1 VLHLKR
7 GADPH
12 LVLNQ
17 LYQYTPLQK
26 TVSII
31 LLALVDG
38 RPRTLT
44 LKQMMEEFLRHRVQV
59 IRRRTEFLLREA
71 KRRGHVLEGQLIALS
86 SLDEVIQTIRS
97 APSRAEAKL
106 RLQNMRVAASLLQRA
121 LGDEGFAAL
130 QRELGTLDEYSMT
143 EAQAEAIVRLQLGQ
157 LAALERDEILKEYA
171 QLRQQIVEYERLL
184 ASEAAILAV
193 IRADLV
199 ELRDKYADER
209 RTEIVDDEVSVD
221 LEDLIP
227 EETNV
232 VTISHQ
238 GYIKRLPLNT
248 YRRQHRGGKGVSG
261 GQTREDDFIEHLFV
275 ASTHAYLLCFTN
287 RGQVYWLKV
296 HQIPQ
301 ASRTSAGRAIANVLS
316 LRPEEKITSV
326 IPVREFDTEHYLL
339 MATRRGLVKKTR
351 LEEYSRPRSGGII
364 GINLD
369 DGDTLID
376 VVLTARGD
384 EVLLATRHGMA
395 IRFSESDVRPT
406 GRATRG
412 VKGIT
417 LADTDELVG
426 MVVADPDGSLLTVCA
441 NGYGKR
447 TPFGPNTT
455 DSEVALTDTDDS
467 SDDSKDQP
475 SNDDESAEPDLPSD
489 ESDADENPTRSHMRY
504 RRQRRGGKGV
514 RDIRTSERNGPVI
527 GIVAV
532 RDGDEIMLITAQG
545 MVNRTHVDEIRL
557 VGRNTQGVRI
567 MNLNEGDRLASVARI
582 AREELDETAQPDPTP
597 DPSQSSTLP
606 PAPTDSHETS

>member
-1 VLHLKR
+1 
-7 GADPH
+7 
-12 LVLNQ
+12 
-17 LYQYTPLQK
+17 
-26 TVSII
+26 
-31 LLALVDG
+31 
-38 RPRTLT
+38 
-44 LKQMMEEFLRHRVQV
+44 
-59 IRRRTEFLLREA
+59 
-71 KRRGHVLEGQLIALS
+71 
-86 SLDEVIQTIRS
+86 
-97 APSRAEAKL
+97 
-106 RLQNMRVAASLLQRA
+106 
-121 LGDEGFAAL
+121 
-130 QRELGTLDEYSMT
+130 
-143 EAQAEAIVRLQLGQ
+143 
-157 LAALERDEILKEYA
+157 
-171 QLRQQIVEYERLL
+171 
-184 ASEAAILAV
+184 
-193 IRADLV
+193 
-199 ELRDKYADER
+199 
-209 RTEIVDDEVSVD
+209 
-221 LEDLIP
+221 
-227 EETNV
+227 
-232 VTISHQ
+232 
-238 GYIKRLPLNT
+238 
-248 YRRQHRGGKGVSG
+248 
-261 GQTREDDFIEHLFV
+261 
-275 ASTHAYLLCFTN
+275 
-287 RGQVYWLKV
+287 
-296 HQIPQ
+296 
-301 ASRTSAGRAIANVLS
+301 
-316 LRPEEKITSV
+316 
-326 IPVREFDTEHYLL
+326 